1 MSSEHK
7 VVVAVAVAKQG
18 QEAALAQRLEEVA
31 RASWAEEG
39 VVRYAVH
46 ALQDAPGSFMMV
58 EVYSSESAFEAHLA
72 TDHVV
77 ALIGDLP
84 SLVEGDLT
92 VYQGI
97 AEPYSSG
104 PKGRV

>member
-7 VVVAVAVAKQG
+7 VVVAIAIAKQG

-46 ALQDAPGSFMMV
+46 ALQDTPGSFMMV

-97 AEPYSSG
+97 AEPYSSE